1 MKQSTIKILKIL
13 VSVFILWLILKVV
26 YNIRSNKAHFMG
38 DPTTTKATADAQAA
52 EALLKRD
59 QEANNKAIAGEGSGT
74 ASWCVGFARRKATN
88 SPNNRNN
95 RTPPAAGAKAT
106 NSPTTEPPTT
116 QREKIPDVYL
126 KISDL
131 FDEIDIDI
139 LYDVIY
145 DILETLQTLQNI
157 PSIYIDEYQNA
168 VEISLTFTNM
178 NDSIIVEQNKND
190 LLNHILQ
197 AYYNRIHNNYEDNIL
212 TNFQT
217 RYQPRYQP
225 RFQLKHIDTR
235 YVDTRHVKTKNVE
248 TRHVDTKNIE
258 KIKEKEIIKEL
269 IKESDKV
276 PTKNVVAVK
285 EPPHVVVETPIM
297 YPVNKSNYLPIEFIL
312 IICLIVLVI
321 LFFYQV

>member
-1 MKQSTIKILKIL
+1 MIEDSLSRVNYGEIEAPAAVTEP
-13 VSVFILWLILKVV
+13 
-26 YNIRSNKAHFMG
+26 
-38 DPTTTKATADAQAA
+38 PTTT
-52 EALLKRD
+52 EAPITTT
-59 QEANNKAIAGEGSGT
+59 EAPITITTTEA
-74 ASWCVGFARRKATN
+74 
-88 SPNNRNN
+88 
-95 RTPPAAGAKAT
+95 PAAVT
-106 NSPTTEPPTT
+106 EPPTQPPTTQPPTTQPPTT

-197 AYYNRIHNNYEDNIL
+197 AYYNRIHNNYEDDIL
-212 TNFQT
+212 TNFQP
-217 RYQPRYQP
+217 RFNRPRYQ
-225 RFQLKHIDTR
+225 TR
-235 YVDTRHVKTKNVE
+235 YIETKNVE
-248 TRHVDTKNIE
+248 TKNVETKNVEIKNVEIKNVETKNVE

-276 PTKNVVAVK
+276 PTKNVVVVK
-285 EPPHVVVETPIM
+285 EPPRVVVETPIM
-297 YPVNKSNYLPIEFIL
+297 YPVKKSNYFPVELLL
-312 IICLIVLVI
+312 IICLVLLVI
-321 LFFYQV
+321 LFYYQA